1 MQLTI
6 NKPPSPI
13 IASPSEPKNALVVGT
28 DAELADRVASILTH
42 WRIERTNDNPAAYNV
57 VAAKPFE
64 LILTGLS
71 TSGKADVELL
81 SRLRV
86 LRPHTRLII
95 LTHESTPADVV
106 AAMREK
112 AFSYF
117 STPLSW
123 DDFAEMLRLA
133 AESPCW
139 DDGIEVLSATTNWI
153 RLAVRCDHPTANR
166 LLQFFIRLQIC
177 QNRKKAMFLQPFS
190 KCC

>member
-106 AAMREK
+106 AAM
-112 AFSYF
+112 
-117 STPLSW
+117 
-123 DDFAEMLRLA
+123 
-133 AESPCW
+133 
-139 DDGIEVLSATTNWI
+139 
-153 RLAVRCDHPTANR
+153 
-166 LLQFFIRLQIC
+166 
-177 QNRKKAMFLQPFS
+177 
-190 KCC
+190 

>member
-1 MQLTI
+1 M
-6 NKPPSPI
+6 
-13 IASPSEPKNALVVGT
+13 VGT

-95 LTHESTPADVV
+95 LTHKSTPADVV
-106 AAMREK
+106 ARHAV
-112 AFSYF
+112 
-117 STPLSW
+117 
-123 DDFAEMLRLA
+123 
-133 AESPCW
+133 ES
-139 DDGIEVLSATTNWI
+139 IQL
-153 RLAVRCDHPTANR
+153 
-166 LLQFFIRLQIC
+166 FFDPALVG
-177 QNRKKAMFLQPFS
+177 
-190 KCC
+190 